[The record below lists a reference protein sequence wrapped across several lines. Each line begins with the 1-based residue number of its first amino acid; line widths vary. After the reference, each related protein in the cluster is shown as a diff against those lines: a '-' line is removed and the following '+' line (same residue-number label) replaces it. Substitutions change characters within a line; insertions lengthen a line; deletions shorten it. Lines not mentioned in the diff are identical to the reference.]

1 MVSTSTITE
10 PRRETRAEQPY
21 VAIRRDVTMAQI
33 PTVLPPLHDELARW
47 LAARGVTASGPPF
60 FRYLVIDMDALL
72 SIEVGFPVAS
82 PVAGDDEVTSG
93 MLPAGTY
100 VTTTHHGHPAGL
112 EQATGELLA
121 WADAQGVVWDKHP
134 DGRGEAWRSRI
145 EWYLDDGGD
154 MADWDTELAFLT
166 R

>member
-1 MVSTSTITE
+1 MPATHTITE

-21 VAIRRDVTMAQI
+21 VAIRRDVTMGEI
-33 PTVLPPLHDELARW
+33 PTVLPPLHDVLAGW
-47 LAARGVTASGPPF
+47 LAARGVRASGPPF
-60 FRYLVIDMDALL
+60 FRYLVIDMAGLL

-82 PVAGDDEVTSG
+82 PMAGDDGVTSG
-93 MLPAGTY
+93 VLPGGTY
-100 VTTTHHGHPAGL
+100 VTTIHHGHPVGL
-112 EQATGELLA
+112 EAATGDLLA
-121 WADAQGVVWDKHP
+121 WAQAEGIVWDKEP
-134 DGRGEAWRSRI
+134 QGRGEAWRSRI